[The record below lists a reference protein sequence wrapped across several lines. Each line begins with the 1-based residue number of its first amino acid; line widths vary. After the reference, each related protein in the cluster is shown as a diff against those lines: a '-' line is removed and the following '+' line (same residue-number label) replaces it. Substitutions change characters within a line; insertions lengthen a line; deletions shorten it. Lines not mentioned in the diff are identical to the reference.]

1 MVKSPVILLL
11 PLTIAVAVFLSS
23 DAMAAAVAQRRQ
35 QMMQQAAA
43 QQQAQVQA
51 AYQQAAAQKQA
62 QEVAA
67 YQQALAQR
75 QAQVQQ
81 QAAYQKAAAEYAAYK
96 QAMQQA
102 VAQRQ
107 AQIQAAQVQA
117 ATHQVAQVVAY
128 QQASATKNAVEQ
140 KAQADVNGQIQEYAQ
155 YLAARRA
162 ALVRQGVLEEA
173 AGVEQQLMQNAAL
186 QKYKAQQAR
195 VAVESKIAA
204 QAAGGAMMGRK
215 LAADVMAAKSAA
227 AAQRTEAQKTSDDE
241 TVVDIHELWASL
253 DNVSTAWGQIV
264 DKEIKLLTVAEY
276 IDRFRKMRITI
287 KRSPGHYVGLIDS
300 LAGQMDGF
308 LGAPFLNVLSFAAIM
323 EYDFDNGAN
332 KDDLARKTLGP
343 EQYESNRRRVM
354 GR

>member
-1 MVKSPVILLL
+1 MGKQSVLFCLLL
-11 PLTIAVAVFLSS
+11 TACLLAS
-23 DAMAAAVAQRRQ
+23 DARAAAVAQRRQ

-51 AYQQAAAQKQA
+51 AYQQAVAQKQA

-81 QAAYQKAAAEYAAYK
+81 QAAYQKAAVEYAAYK

-107 AQIQAAQVQA
+107 AQVEARQVQA
-117 ATHQVAQVVAY
+117 ATQQVAQVVAY
-128 QQASATKNAVEQ
+128 QRATATRSAVEQ
-140 KAQADVNGQIQEYAQ
+140 KTQADVNGQIQEYAQ

-162 ALVRQGVLEEA
+162 ALVRQGVVEEA
-173 AGVEQQLMQNAAL
+173 AGAEQRLLQNAAI
-186 QKYKAQQAR
+186 QKYKTRQAR
-195 VAVESKIAA
+195 VAVESKIAVE
-204 QAAGGAMMGRK
+204 AASRAMMGKK
-215 LAADVMAAKSAA
+215 LASDVMVSKAA
-227 AAQRTEAQKTSDDE
+227 AGSQSTEPSAVPGQE
-241 TVVDIHELWASL
+241 TVVDIHDLWASL
-253 DNVSTAWGQIV
+253 VGASTAWGQII
-264 DKEIKLLTVAEY
+264 DREIKLLTVAEY

-287 KRSPGHYVGLIDS
+287 RKSPGHYVGLIDS

-308 LGAPFLNVLSFAAIM
+308 LSAPFLNVLSYAAIM
-323 EYDFDNGAN
+323 EYDFDNGTN
-332 KDDLARKTLGP
+332 KDELARKTLGP
-343 EQYESNRRRVM
+343 EQFEINRRRLT